1 MFFLN
6 LKKSYHEN
14 IHAFCTK
21 ITEIEREGDVDGL
34 RSKSFAEKTRWSVSR
49 RDCRKPWVH

>member
-14 IHAFCTK
+14 